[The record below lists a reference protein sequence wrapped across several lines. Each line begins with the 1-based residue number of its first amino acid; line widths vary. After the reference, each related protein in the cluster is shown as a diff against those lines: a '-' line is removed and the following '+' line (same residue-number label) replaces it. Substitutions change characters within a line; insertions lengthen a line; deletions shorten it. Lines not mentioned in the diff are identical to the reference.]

1 MEKCGS
7 FDEGDEIFLWD
18 DIQVINFL
26 LEVIYFATNM
36 WGKTDEE
43 MFQYGPT
50 IIFNADIL

>member
-50 IIFNADIL
+50 IIFSADIL